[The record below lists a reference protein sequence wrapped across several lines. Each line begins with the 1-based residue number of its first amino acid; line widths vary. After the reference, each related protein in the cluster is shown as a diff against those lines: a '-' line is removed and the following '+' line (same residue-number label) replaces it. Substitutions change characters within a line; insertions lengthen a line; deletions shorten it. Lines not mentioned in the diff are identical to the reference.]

1 MAEFKLGTNT
11 ARMEGKTVTWAASL
25 EQRLGPGRRFGD
37 GHRGPGRNISIR
49 WRGRKQGQVPGR
61 RVLNPMKRNSLEKA
75 RSSVG
80 SKRACW
86 LLSTQL
92 VALLER
98 PVRKGQS
105 SLQR

>member
-1 MAEFKLGTNT
+1 
-11 ARMEGKTVTWAASL
+11 
-25 EQRLGPGRRFGD
+25 
-37 GHRGPGRNISIR
+37 
-49 WRGRKQGQVPGR
+49 
-61 RVLNPMKRNSLEKA
+61 MKRNSLEKA